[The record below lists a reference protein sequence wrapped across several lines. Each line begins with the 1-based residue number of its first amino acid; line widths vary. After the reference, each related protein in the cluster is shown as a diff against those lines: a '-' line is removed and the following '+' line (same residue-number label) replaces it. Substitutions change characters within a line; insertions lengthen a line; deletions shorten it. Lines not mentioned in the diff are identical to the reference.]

1 MQADRYTPPQSR
13 TVSFG
18 AAFVI
23 NGVIIGGLMF
33 SAPQFLRPEPP
44 TTLRTENIPLTPP
57 PEPPKPRELPK
68 TDDPVLART
77 PKIFVPD
84 ARIPLP
90 SQNPQ
95 FDSTTLPPL
104 ELPPPGLS
112 ESVGPTAGPA
122 LEVAKP
128 TPLPLIAA
136 TQDPRY
142 ARDFQPEYPS
152 NELRAQRDGVAVVRV
167 LIGTDGRVKEVQQV
181 NATSPAFFEAT
192 RRQALAKW
200 RFKPATR
207 GDVPQESWKQI
218 TARFLI
224 ENL

>member
-1 MQADRYTPPQSR
+1 MHADRYTPPKSR

-18 AAFVI
+18 AAFLI
-23 NGVIIGGLMF
+23 NGAIIGGLMF
-33 SAPQFLRPEPP
+33 SAPHILPADPP
-44 TTLRTENIPLTPP
+44 TVLTGTPIPLDPP
-57 PEPPKPRELPK
+57 PEPPKPKPQPKLEDPTVSQAPLPYN
-68 TDDPVLART
+68 PPPIVS
-77 PKIFVPD
+77 
-84 ARIPLP
+84 LP
-90 SQNPQ
+90 SQ
-95 FDSTTLPPL
+95 TTIEGTTELPPY
-104 ELPPPGLS
+104 LPPPGP
-112 ESVGPTAGPA
+112 VPQPGPTTTIGEETSKPA
-122 LEVAKP
+122 L
-128 TPLPLIAA
+128 LPLIGA

-152 NELRAQRDGVAVVRV
+152 NELRAQRDGVVVVRIR
-167 LIGTDGRVKEVQQV
+167 IGTDGRVKEVQQIS
-181 NATSPAFFEAT
+181 ATSAAFFEAT

>member
-1 MQADRYTPPQSR
+1 MQADRYTPPKSR

-18 AAFVI
+18 AAFLI
-23 NGVIIGGLMF
+23 NGAIIAGLMF
-33 SAPQFLRPEPP
+33 SVPHIVPGEPP
-44 TTLRTENIPLTPP
+44 NVLTGTNIPLTPLP
-57 PEPPKPRELPK
+57 PPPPPKPRPE
-68 TDDPVLART
+68 TEARVPTQAPDLYLRDT
-77 PKIFVPD
+77 P
-84 ARIPLP
+84 IPLP
-90 SQNPQ
+90 QNPVLQ
-95 FDSTTLPPL
+95 GIDVMPL
-104 ELPPPGLS
+104 DPT
-112 ESVGPTAGPA
+112 TAGPIA
-122 LEVAKP
+122 PPGPTTTIPADPPKP
-128 TPLPLIAA
+128 LVLPLVGA

-167 LIGTDGRVKEVQQV
+167 LIGTDGRVKEVREV
-181 NATSPAFFEAT
+181 SATSPAFFEAT

>member
-1 MQADRYTPPQSR
+1 MQADRYTPPKSR

-18 AAFVI
+18 AAFLI
-23 NGVIIGGLMF
+23 NGVIIAGLMF
-33 SAPQFLRPEPP
+33 SAPHVLPGAPE
-44 TTLRTENIPLTPP
+44 TILQTENIPLPPVPP
-57 PEPPKPRELPK
+57 PEPPKPQPK
-68 TDDPVLART
+68 VEQRDIAQAPAPYIPPAPIPVPQAPVLDGTDRL
-77 PKIFVPD
+77 
-84 ARIPLP
+84 PL
-90 SQNPQ
+90 
-95 FDSTTLPPL
+95 D
-104 ELPPPGLS
+104 LPPPGP
-112 ESVGPTAGPA
+112 VAQPGPTTTGAVETP
-122 LEVAKP
+122 KP
-128 TPLPLIAA
+128 VVLPLVGA

-152 NELRAQRDGVAVVRV
+152 NELRAQRDGVVVVRV
-167 LIGTDGRVKEVQQV
+167 RIGVDGRVKEVQQLS
-181 NATSPAFFEAT
+181 ATSPAFFEAT